1 MMYGAQIFVGYVAD
15 TYLVHNT
22 IHDTKYSGICAGWG
36 TRSNHSIQ
44 LLTTHSDKL
53 HVARLFKA
61 ENCWVLPRQAR
72 AGARKQC

>member
-36 TRSNHSIQ
+36 TRP
-44 LLTTHSDKL
+44 
-53 HVARLFKA
+53 
-61 ENCWVLPRQAR
+61 PRWWA
-72 AGARKQC
+72 K